1 MEGYTTKFIS
11 ASRELDVTERIALK
25 QFTDCEKLDDVVTAP
40 VAIEVAYFADFAVH
54 NDFVKGDKRDYVK
67 RVICDVDG
75 NKYITGSEAF
85 MTAMDDIYEELD
97 DAEYSGPIVLKIF
110 KKDSK
115 NYTGKQFLTCSLMV
129 TK

>member
-1 MEGYTTKFIS
+1 MEGYSAKFLK
-11 ASRELDVTERIALK
+11 ASRELDVTERISLK
-25 QFTDCEKLDDVVTAP
+25 QFTDCEQLDEVVTDP

-67 RVICDVDG
+67 RVICDADG

-85 MTAMDDIYEELD
+85 MAAMDDIYGELCD
-97 DAEYSGPIVLKIF
+97 SDYSGPIILKIV

-115 NYTGKQFLTCSLMV
+115 NYSGKKFLTCSLMP

>member
-1 MEGYTTKFIS
+1 MEGYSAKFLK
-11 ASRELDVTERIALK
+11 ASRELDVTERVALK
-25 QFTDCEKLDDVVTAP
+25 QFTDCEKLEEVATAP

-85 MTAMDDIYEELD
+85 MTAMDDIYEELN

-115 NYTGKQFLTCSLMV
+115 NYSGKQFLTCSLIV

>member
-1 MEGYTTKFIS
+1 MEGYSAKFLK
-11 ASRELDVTERIALK
+11 ASRELDVAERIALK
-25 QFTDCEKLDDVVTAP
+25 QFTDCEQLDEVATAP

-85 MTAMDDIYEELD
+85 MKAMDDIYEELY

-115 NYTGKQFLTCSLMV
+115 NYSGKQFLTCSLIV